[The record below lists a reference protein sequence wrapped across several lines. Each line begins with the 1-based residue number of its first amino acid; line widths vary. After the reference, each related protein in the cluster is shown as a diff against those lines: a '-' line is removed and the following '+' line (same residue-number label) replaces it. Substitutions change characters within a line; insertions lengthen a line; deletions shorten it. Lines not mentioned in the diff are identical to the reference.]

1 MEVWLILAIAAQFIY
16 ALVAVFD
23 KYLVTSKTVLHP
35 FSYAFYVSIL
45 SAFSVGI
52 FFFDWVKLPF
62 GIVIPSF
69 SDLMMPSVAVVG
81 LSLLSGMA
89 MFVALVNLFEGLS
102 KSDASDVVPVVTS
115 ISAMA
120 TLAFEFLFLEGVFNG
135 QKLLGFFLLAAGTV
149 LVSHLKFDRVVIFH
163 TFMSGAMFAV
173 YYTLL
178 KFVFNVTNFDSGF
191 LYTRIGLVIAA
202 LAVIAFPSYRTR
214 IFRKLQNRPVS
225 KRKAGAYVLATK
237 TLAGIASIMTLKA
250 VQLGSVAVV
259 QAIAGVQFLLLI
271 VFSAVF
277 GKIVHEHF
285 GEKAAPVDIIHKG
298 VAATIIALG
307 LFVMFT

>member
-1 MEVWLILAIAAQFIY
+1 MEVWLILAVAAQFVY

-45 SAFSVGI
+45 SALSVVL
-52 FFFDWVKLPF
+52 FLFDWVQLPF
-62 GIVIPSF
+62 GIQVPSF
-69 SDLMMPSVAVVG
+69 SDLIVPSAAVVA
-81 LSLLSGMA
+81 LSLLAGMA
-89 MFVALVNLFEGLS
+89 MFVALVNLFEGFS

-120 TLAFEFLFLEGVFNG
+120 TLLFEFLFLAGTFTG
-135 QKLLGFFLLAAGTV
+135 MKMLGFFLLAAGTV
-149 LVSHLKFDRVVIFH
+149 LVSHLKFDRILILH
-163 TFMSGAMFAV
+163 TFASGIAFAV
-173 YYTLL
+173 YYSLT
-178 KFVFNVTNFDSGF
+178 KYIFNVTNFDSGF

-202 LAVIAFPSYRTR
+202 LAVITLPSYRTR
-214 IFRKLQNRPVS
+214 IFRKLQNRTVS

-237 TLAGIASIMTLKA
+237 TLAGLASVMTLKA
-250 VQLGSVAVV
+250 VQMGSVAVV

-271 VFSAVF
+271 MFSAVCGRF
-277 GKIVHEHF
+277 IHEHF
-285 GEKAAPVDIIHKG
+285 GEKAQPHEIIHKG